1 MKWGSASTLIE
12 DYTSFFKLERKYSKA
27 FCWLIVFS
35 FLYIFPILI
44 ANFYYIDDV
53 GRAIT
58 GGISWNRDGRPLL
71 TALIVFL
78 SNGKPI
84 MEISPWMQILAVIVF
99 DYASILFARKYVVSA
114 SSLQIFFL
122 TAFGFVNWFLLEN
135 VSYKYESLGM
145 LASISI
151 PLILYALPDKVGGG
165 KKQIVFTLFSVMA
178 SLSLYQV
185 SIGAYLSLIIIEML
199 YLLYQKTAWKQVFKW
214 SIMRMIA
221 IAAGSILYKLT
232 IAKHFVPQVGYSA
245 DHGHLVGLT
254 AQGLTEVYHHFL
266 TFGLMWKDY
275 FLTLRYA
282 GDDMYCCRNNSL
294 GNYDLEIRERERCT
308 TDRDNSF
315 FLSSPILLALSS
327 VIALLVL
334 QYPIYAPRVM
344 LSFTIFTLYA
354 GLMVYHLSKL
364 YKGVLVAAGIVLV
377 LTLSFSSVYEN
388 LLTRQDHIN
397 ALVATRLANDLDN
410 TEMESG
416 QKIKFVSF
424 IRHSPKCKE
433 LLLYEKKSPLLSRLV
448 PIYMNNNW
456 FWGYQYLSHFRMGSV
471 QGLPDKNLNKKEDLS
486 YIKGKKPVRH
496 NEFYE
501 LYLQENRAIVLFP
514 ESL

>member
-151 PLILYALPDKVGGG
+151 PLILYALPDKVGGQKTNSIHFVFCDG
-165 KKQIVFTLFSVMA
+165 LIVPLSGFNRCVPFSDYNRNA
-178 SLSLYQV
+178 LSL
-185 SIGAYLSLIIIEML
+185 
-199 YLLYQKTAWKQVFKW
+199 
-214 SIMRMIA
+214 
-221 IAAGSILYKLT
+221 
-232 IAKHFVPQVGYSA
+232 VP
-245 DHGHLVGLT
+245 
-254 AQGLTEVYHHFL
+254 
-266 TFGLMWKDY
+266 KD
-275 FLTLRYA
+275 
-282 GDDMYCCRNNSL
+282 C
-294 GNYDLEIRERERCT
+294 LE
-308 TDRDNSF
+308 
-315 FLSSPILLALSS
+315 AS
-327 VIALLVL
+327 V
-334 QYPIYAPRVM
+334 Q
-344 LSFTIFTLYA
+344 
-354 GLMVYHLSKL
+354 MVDY
-364 YKGVLVAAGIVLV
+364 
-377 LTLSFSSVYEN
+377 
-388 LLTRQDHIN
+388 
-397 ALVATRLANDLDN
+397 AND
-410 TEMESG
+410 SHRCG
-416 QKIKFVSF
+416 
-424 IRHSPKCKE
+424 
-433 LLLYEKKSPLLSRLV
+433 
-448 PIYMNNNW
+448 IY
-456 FWGYQYLSHFRMGSV
+456 
-471 QGLPDKNLNKKEDLS
+471 
-486 YIKGKKPVRH
+486 I
-496 NEFYE
+496 
-501 LYLQENRAIVLFP
+501 I
-514 ESL
+514 